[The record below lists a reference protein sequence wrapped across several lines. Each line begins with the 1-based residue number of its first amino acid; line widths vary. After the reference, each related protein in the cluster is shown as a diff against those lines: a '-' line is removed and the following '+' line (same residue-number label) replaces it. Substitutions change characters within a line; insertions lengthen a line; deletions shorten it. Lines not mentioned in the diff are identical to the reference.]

1 MDVKKNAE
9 AASQMEFVP
18 KTQER
23 AVAELFINDRN
34 DNALQLRM
42 QERQALAS
50 YRLTSDRGNSF
61 VLDMGSSVQVG
72 DKRQHVSPDKTSS
85 IEQITQ
91 GVEKWIDKQLK
102 EKLAKRPVYMN
113 ESQFKCEVT
122 AIENFRKDLHIFR
135 DTACV
140 RGLKSSEI
148 ESTLRQIHRLM
159 SEQDSSQINLRDRQ
173 YIAEQIMSHAAH
185 PTSIDQ
191 GRHNTCTVA
200 AVESATF
207 TRHPAEAAK
216 LIADIAEDGSYISN
230 GQFRGLDGKLSPLK
244 VDVRPEKD
252 EEANAYQQSGVR
264 TYASELFQV
273 AAVNLYYAN
282 QNRLRNEHKG
292 YQQFASGRD
301 DTDTGERIIDSRDG
315 HPLRPEVKSPRLRD
329 GAVGFISRAI
339 TGVASKSDTLIVSDT
354 YRSGGSDYTTGI
366 HSLRDLRETLSRFKA
381 EDGFPVF
388 VKVNCMC
395 EPFYL
400 DARLSRASGSNG
412 AHAVTIRDYDAK
424 TGSVMIDNQ
433 WGDSADHRKNNPV
446 DIRDLFVATQ
456 SNEGAINVLQ
466 HMIADDYKRGR
477 FDLRKRMQLLR
488 LSNLVEEITDSE
500 YAKKVHQ
507 AVEVVASRWDH
518 LPGKEKLIER
528 SELIAMTREL
538 KDRQRDEQLLEIE
551 KRGMLSVSEYN
562 KEHLL
567 RLLQSSQPDHSI
579 VSTKPP
585 TE

>member
-1 MDVKKNAE
+1 
-9 AASQMEFVP
+9 
-18 KTQER
+18 
-23 AVAELFINDRN
+23 
-34 DNALQLRM
+34 
-42 QERQALAS
+42 
-50 YRLTSDRGNSF
+50 
-61 VLDMGSSVQVG
+61 
-72 DKRQHVSPDKTSS
+72 
-85 IEQITQ
+85 
-91 GVEKWIDKQLK
+91 
-102 EKLAKRPVYMN
+102 
-113 ESQFKCEVT
+113 
-122 AIENFRKDLHIFR
+122 
-135 DTACV
+135 
-140 RGLKSSEI
+140 
-148 ESTLRQIHRLM
+148 
-159 SEQDSSQINLRDRQ
+159 
-173 YIAEQIMSHAAH
+173 
-185 PTSIDQ
+185 
-191 GRHNTCTVA
+191 
-200 AVESATF
+200 
-207 TRHPAEAAK
+207 
-216 LIADIAEDGSYISN
+216 
-230 GQFRGLDGKLSPLK
+230 
-244 VDVRPEKD
+244 
-252 EEANAYQQSGVR
+252 
-264 TYASELFQV
+264 
-273 AAVNLYYAN
+273 
-282 QNRLRNEHKG
+282 
-292 YQQFASGRD
+292 
-301 DTDTGERIIDSRDG
+301 
-315 HPLRPEVKSPRLRD
+315 
-329 GAVGFISRAI
+329 
-339 TGVASKSDTLIVSDT
+339 
-354 YRSGGSDYTTGI
+354 
-366 HSLRDLRETLSRFKA
+366 
-381 EDGFPVF
+381 
-388 VKVNCMC
+388 MC